1 MHTVRRIALAGF
13 LIALML
19 VTAVQAQVTQF
30 IPSKSLVVFKISK
43 LQATS
48 QKLAA
53 FIQQMGLAQMDPRL
67 ADPLGS
73 FLEEKKTT
81 KGVNKD
87 GDLAFAVLSFQKD
100 EVKEA
105 EAALEG
111 EEEPMEEQSVLLL
124 VPVSDYDQFLSNFTD
139 VQTEE
144 GISKV
149 TFPDGEGNGYVAHW
163 GDYAALSPRKSNV
176 SAAPDGLTLQGLAA
190 QEFQTKDAVIWANLP
205 ALREIAL
212 PELEKNREKF
222 IADITKG
229 MTKQGATNQAFE
241 PLAKAVANQLV
252 NAAER
257 YLKDGQAATFSLNI
271 GQQGISTTLMSEF
284 EADSYL
290 GKTVAQVN
298 NSDQNLMTGLP
309 DENYI
314 VMGGFVVDNAVITN
328 LLNDALDPVLKEAAA
343 LEEKGKPINDYFDAL
358 KRILAATNSETFG
371 LIAPTAAIGQGSLLQ
386 GLAIVNGDAK
396 AIVTGQKDMVDTQS
410 ELAKMFQANELSSQ
424 TTYTPNAKTV
434 DGVALDQFQTKFS
447 ANPKTPQ
454 ERQIAQFMGL
464 LYGPQGFNGYIG
476 AVNDNQALI
485 VAGLTDEQI
494 KASIDA
500 AKANNAAVGERPH
513 VASVTSEL
521 PKNRV
526 GEVYVSL
533 DVLLTTAAN
542 YAKQFGANMPL
553 NLQPNLPP
561 IGVTVATEASAVRLD
576 SYVPSQLVQQLVA
589 AGMQMFMGMQGGGP
603 EEGAQPGMHEDGA
616 QPGAHE
622 EDAQPGES
630 GGL

>member
-1 MHTVRRIALAGF
+1 MQTVRRIALAGF
-13 LIALML
+13 LIALL
-19 VTAVQAQVTQF
+19 LATGAQAQVEKY
-30 IPSKSLVVFKISK
+30 IPSKALVVFKINK

-48 QKLAA
+48 HKLAA

-81 KGVNKD
+81 KGINKD
-87 GDLAFAVLSFQKD
+87 GDLAFAVLSFQK
-100 EVKEA
+100 EAA
-105 EAALEG
+105 EAAIEG
-111 EEEPMEEQSVLLL
+111 DEEPMAEQSILLL

-139 VQTEE
+139 AKTEE

-149 TFPDGEGNGYVAHW
+149 TFPDSEGNGYIAHW
-163 GDYAALSPRKSNV
+163 GDYAAMSPRKSNV
-176 SAAPDGLTLQGLAA
+176 LAKPDGILLQGLAA
-190 QEFQTKDAVIWANLP
+190 KEFGTKDAVIWTNLP
-205 ALREIAL
+205 ALRELAL
-212 PELEKNREKF
+212 PELEKNREKI

-229 MTKQGATNQAFE
+229 LTKQATTNQAFE
-241 PLAKAVANQLV
+241 PLAKAAANQLI
-252 NAAER
+252 NAVER
-257 YLKDGQAATFSLNI
+257 FLKDGQAATFSLNI
-271 GQQGISTTLMSEF
+271 GEQGLSTTLMTEF
-284 EADSYL
+284 ESNSYL
-290 GKTVAQVN
+290 GQTVAQVKN
-298 NSDQNLMTGLP
+298 TDQSLTTGLP
-309 DENYI
+309 EENYI
-314 VMGGFVVDNAVITN
+314 VMGGFVIDQEVTAR
-328 LLNDALDPVLKEAAA
+328 LLSDVLDPILKETAA
-343 LEEKGKPINDYFDAL
+343 LEAQGKSIGNYVDAL
-358 KRILAATNSETFG
+358 KRILAATNSEAFG

-386 GLAIVNGDAK
+386 GLAIVNGDSK
-396 AIVTGQKDMVDTQS
+396 AIIKAQRDMIDSQTEMAKLFQTGEAT
-410 ELAKMFQANELSSQ
+410 AQ
-424 TTYTPNAKTV
+424 TTYTANAKTV
-434 DGVALDQFQTKFS
+434 DGVALNQFQAKFT

-454 ERQIAQFMGL
+454 ERQIAQFMAL

-476 AVNDNQALI
+476 AVNDNQALM

-500 AKANNAAVGERPH
+500 AKAGNTVVADRPH
-513 VASVTSEL
+513 VTAVTSEL

-542 YAKQFGANMPL
+542 YAKQFGANAPL

-561 IGVTVATEASAVRLD
+561 IGVTLATEASAVRVD

-603 EEGAQPGMHEDGA
+603 EEST
-616 QPGAHE
+616 QPGA
-622 EDAQPGES
+622 P